1 MQDYIYHYLS
11 KAIMTPIVKHH
22 QYMSQINMS
31 PVYPE
36 TVIHLVDKGNTIIVY
51 QNDEIISLFN
61 APIMKVVR
69 AIRSMYNN
77 AKIILI

>member
-1 MQDYIYHYLS
+1 
-11 KAIMTPIVKHH
+11 
-22 QYMSQINMS
+22 MS

-36 TVIHLVDKGNTIIVY
+36 TVIHLVDKGNTVIVY

-69 AIRSMYNN
+69 AIRSMFEN